1 MISFEMIQK
10 LLDMDSKLCPVCGA
24 ELIFNVYSNEYFC
37 MSCGYFESIDFEDVN
52 RYDKTR

>member
-52 RYDKTR
+52 